1 MAERLPRTDA
11 EADLLKRAIA
21 ELLRTIPE
29 TWADFDLD
37 RLTVIQ
43 DNALF
48 LLTAAGMVER
58 RGWLRSTI
66 ANHPTAF
73 EVRFQATGEGGSGLI
88 CTSGWYGGLH
98 VPLVGIK

>member
-1 MAERLPRTDA
+1 MATWTTQRLGPTCTKKGEFMAERLPRTDT
-11 EADLLKRAIA
+11 EADLLKPAIA

-29 TWADFDLD
+29 SWAEFDLD

-58 RGWLRSTI
+58 LGCRT
-66 ANHPTAF
+66 
-73 EVRFQATGEGGSGLI
+73 
-88 CTSGWYGGLH
+88 
-98 VPLVGIK
+98 

>member
-58 RGWLRSTI
+58 RGWLLDHCES
-66 ANHPTAF
+66 
-73 EVRFQATGEGGSGLI
+73 SDCL
-88 CTSGWYGGLH
+88 
-98 VPLVGIK
+98 